1 MVALTRKQKED
12 LIIALYERGKTYM
25 EIAHEAGVSPN
36 TIKETLNKAGL
47 IQTSSKASKAL
58 ELYSQQKTPLE
69 VAITLDIDADKA
81 ISLHGEY
88 FKLLG
93 CTEFTRVYQW
103 IRDDPWPFVNLVKL
117 IQNAGMDEDQV
128 NNLLNISKN
137 HLPRVTAE
145 YEKLKTE
152 VNSLEYQNSNL
163 AKGYQ
168 RLCKEI
174 AELNKTVDQLQLTK
188 KELND
193 ENSKLEFQKIRLQNL
208 VKNFQDNG
216 LEYNIVK
223 RKIKA
228 MIEYILADRRRLLT
242 IAAQSV
248 TELLRVDPQK
258 FHSFYYN
265 RSSMLPENGEEP
277 LLIDAEQVYEKILEN
292 TTNELVTGLS
302 DNISSASTFLQ
313 EGSYKEAVHPNFD
326 AIESDSNN
334 TTN

>member
-12 LIIALYERGKTYM
+12 LIVVLYEKGKTYR

-47 IQTSSKASKAL
+47 ASSKASKAF

-69 VAITLDIDADKA
+69 VAIALDIDADKA

-103 IRDDPWPFVNLVKL
+103 IKDDPWPFVNLVKL

-152 VNSLEYQNSNL
+152 VNSLEYQKSNL
-163 AKGYQ
+163 AKGYE
-168 RLCKEI
+168 RLRKEI
-174 AELNKTVDQLQLTK
+174 AELNKTVDQLQLSK
-188 KELND
+188 KELDD
-193 ENSKLEFQKIRLQNL
+193 ENSKLDLQKIRLQNF

-216 LEYNIVK
+216 LEYSIVK

-228 MIEYILADRRRLLT
+228 IIEYILADRSRLLT
-242 IAAQSV
+242 VAAQSV

-258 FHSFYYN
+258 FHSFHYN
-265 RSSMLPENGEEP
+265 RSTMQPENGEKP

-302 DNISSASTFLQ
+302 DNISSVSTFLQ
-313 EGSYKEAVHPNFD
+313 EGSYKEAFHPNFD